1 MKKEGKMNKIVSTT
15 VAFTIMLALILP
27 VSALAAPQSIPNGP
41 WIEPNQEVQLNAL
54 MSNEELEKTL
64 YQIEGRAKGRM
75 TVEVSGYSTT
85 GLPIFLV
92 KFGEA
97 DPSKMRVLVEGQ
109 IHGGEPLGAEASVEL
124 IKQLAA
130 SGNKDIDMI
139 LNELSIWI
147 VPRLNVEGAAYEV
160 DGKLVQRRQ
169 NSQTWTPGEWGLPST
184 APAPWYYRST
194 PPPGYDI
201 NRDSNPDLNF
211 VLSPA
216 NAALLPGA
224 SALPGF
230 FVTPE
235 ARMMR
240 NIYLEFQPDV
250 FIDLHHR
257 GTNLISAEDN
267 SMCTLQI
274 VAQVVRLGRT
284 DYPLDPAVLA
294 FSKQINAYVYLK
306 LQEMGNSPFTGI
318 QRYPDIDL
326 PGTTLGSFTLNGSAI
341 MLYEVR
347 TARQKSNGMLT
358 RQEIM
363 GLMATLKGLADGSV
377 DDVDPAIYDAIPP
390 AGPSIGNPNLFDEF

>member
-1 MKKEGKMNKIVSTT
+1 MKKTLSAIIALSSVLVLVLCAGV
-15 VAFTIMLALILP
+15 LAE
-27 VSALAAPQSIPNGP
+27 PQSIPNGP
-41 WIEPNQEVQLNAL
+41 WIQDNQQVQLNAL

-64 YQIEGRAKGRM
+64 YQIEARAKGRM
-75 TVEVSGYSTT
+75 TVEVGSYSTT

-97 DPSKMRVLVEGQ
+97 DEGKLGVLIEGQ
-109 IHGGEPLGAEASVEL
+109 IHGNEPLGAESSVEL

-139 LNELSIWI
+139 LSELTIWI
-147 VPRLNVEGAAYEV
+147 VPRLNVEGAAYAV
-160 DGKLVQRRQ
+160 DGQLVQRRQ
-169 NSQTWTPGEWGLPST
+169 NTQEWTPGQWGLPQD
-184 APAPWYYRST
+184 APAPWYYRSRT
-194 PPPGYDI
+194 PPGYDI
-201 NRDSNPDLNF
+201 NRDSNPDLDF
-211 VLSPA
+211 VLGPA
-216 NAALLPGA
+216 NGYLLPGA

-240 NIYLEFQPDV
+240 DIYKQLLPDV

-257 GTNLISAEDN
+257 GTNLVSEEDN

-274 VAQVVRLGRT
+274 IAQVVDLGRE
-284 DYPLDPAVLA
+284 DYPLDPAVLD

-306 LQEMGNSPFTGI
+306 LLEMGNSPFTGI
-318 QRYPDIDL
+318 QRYPHVNL
-326 PGTTLGSFTLNGSAI
+326 PGTTLGAFTLNGSGI

-347 TARQKSNGMLT
+347 SAGVKSSGMLI
-358 RQEIM
+358 RQELM

-377 DDVDPAIYDAIPP
+377 YDVDPAVYDAIPP
-390 AGPSIGNPNLFDEF
+390 AGPRIGNPHMFDEE

>member
-1 MKKEGKMNKIVSTT
+1 
-15 VAFTIMLALILP
+15 
-27 VSALAAPQSIPNGP
+27 
-41 WIEPNQEVQLNAL
+41 

-64 YQIEGRAKGRM
+64 YEIEGRAKGRM
-75 TVEVSGYSTT
+75 TVEIGGYSTT

-97 DPSKMRVLVEGQ
+97 DPSKIRVLIEGQ

-139 LNELSIWI
+139 LSELTIWI
-147 VPRLNVEGAAYEV
+147 VPRLNVEGASYEQ
-160 DGKLVQRRQ
+160 DGELVQRRQ
-169 NSQTWTPGEWGLPST
+169 NSQEWTPGEWGLPAS
-184 APAPWYYRST
+184 APAPWYYRSRT
-194 PPPGYDI
+194 PPGYDI
-201 NRDSNPDLNF
+201 NRDSNPNLDF
-211 VLSPA
+211 VLSSA
-216 NAALLPGA
+216 NAALLPGR
-224 SALPGF
+224 SELPGF

-240 NIYLEFQPDV
+240 DIYKEFQPDV

-257 GTNLISAEDN
+257 GTNLVSEEDN

-274 VAQVVRLGRT
+274 IAQVVELGRT

-294 FSKQINAYVYLK
+294 LSKQINAYVYLK
-306 LQEMGNSPFTGI
+306 LLEMGNSPFTGI
-318 QRYPDIDL
+318 QRYPDVDL

-363 GLMATLKGLADGSV
+363 GLMETLKGLADGSV
-377 DDVDPAIYDAIPP
+377 LDVDPAIYDSIPP
-390 AGPSIGNPNLFDEF
+390 AGPSIGNPNLFDEQ